1 MELLN
6 AKEKGNKKNYSY
18 GSGGQKGWVY
28 SIDGIM
34 GTLPASQY
42 KDPPKI
48 LILHKSENKK

>member
-1 MELLN
+1 MQ
-6 AKEKGNKKNYSY
+6 KKSEIKRITHM
-18 GSGGQKGWVY
+18 GVGGQKGWVY